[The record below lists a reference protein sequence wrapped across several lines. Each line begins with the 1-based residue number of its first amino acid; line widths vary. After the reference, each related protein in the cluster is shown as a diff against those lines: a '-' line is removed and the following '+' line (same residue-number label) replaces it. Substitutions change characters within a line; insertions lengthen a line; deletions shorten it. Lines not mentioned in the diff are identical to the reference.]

1 MQIRIKCVLLGT
13 SDLMFLSVFSLV
25 LQTCSGCVH
34 LPRQHDRH
42 ALAEAGSEH
51 NNTLCRGAKEIT
63 QLVRRNGR
71 NHTTNLGRG
80 GQRKLERLLVSW
92 LKWHFKN
99 FSAIVSLLH
108 TNAVWKLWISF
119 VIFGFI
125 KVDLCSFFPFL
136 KKKLLLILLL
146 RSNSHCFQQYQLC
159 NYHVSTVFAS

>member
-1 MQIRIKCVLLGT
+1 MSVYITLEGYIVRQTLRVFIMQIRIKCDLLGT

-51 NNTLCRGAKEIT
+51 NNTLCRGATEIT

-108 TNAVWKLWISF
+108 KNAVWKLWISF
-119 VIFGFI
+119 VLFVVI
-125 KVDLCSFFPFL
+125 KVDLCSFFFPL
-136 KKKLLLILLL
+136 KKK
-146 RSNSHCFQQYQLC
+146 NCC
-159 NYHVSTVFAS
+159 